1 MLTWPELCKDRPHAL
16 NASAAVSTG
25 AKVVVLGYMMD
36 DHRLL
41 RTSELVSSF
50 LLLPEAGNLLHPAHR
65 LADQMIEVHLRAGRE
80 VAFSNRHLVRLS
92 GVLRQ
97 RAGDPS
103 AERALYILDDSEVEL
118 IQRAEIRKYYR

>member
-1 MLTWPELCKDRPHAL
+1 
-16 NASAAVSTG
+16 
-25 AKVVVLGYMMD
+25 MMD